1 MDMKK
6 TMFRAHRGN
15 VCTLPE
21 NTMPAFEWAVEQG
34 FEYIETDPCFTKD
47 NEIILFHD
55 GTINRTCRNADG
67 SEIDHPV
74 YHKDLTYDE
83 LMEYDAGIYRG
94 EKFRGVK
101 VPKLSELLEAME
113 GRNVIVA
120 LDKKIPTDRL
130 DELIDVVEK
139 YNVRTSFS
147 CADLDRIRKVQSRLP
162 DALIDYDGSTREEDI
177 KEVLKL
183 VKYENL
189 LVWAYHCYVEDFRL
203 ATPENC
209 ARVKKLA
216 RLGIGLVM
224 DQYDLRKSLMMEPD
238 VAEV

>member
-1 MDMKK
+1 MDVKK
-6 TMFRAHRGN
+6 TLFRAHRGN
-15 VCTLPE
+15 VCTIPE

-34 FEYIETDPCFTKD
+34 YEYIETDPCFTKD
-47 NEIILFHD
+47 NEVILLHD

-67 SEIDHPV
+67 SEIDRPV
-74 YHKDLTYDE
+74 YHKDLTYAE

-94 EKFRGVK
+94 EKYRGVK
-101 VPKLSELLEAME
+101 VPKLSELLAAME
-113 GRNVIVA
+113 GKNVIVA

-147 CADLDRIRKVQSRLP
+147 CADLERIRKIQTRLP

-177 KEVLKL
+177 KSVLEL
-183 VKYENL
+183 VKPENL
-189 LVWAYHCYVEDFRL
+189 LVWAYLYLVEEHRR

-209 ARVKKLA
+209 ARVKKYA
-216 RLGIGLVM
+216 RLGIGLVW
-224 DQYDLRKSLMMEPD
+224 DQYDLRRSLMMEPD